1 MKCPSCNAEIKEGS
15 LYCEKC
21 GEDIHIV
28 PDFEPEIE
36 DTCRQTIESMTKGIF
51 HAKESLKDEEE
62 KQEVHVP
69 EKENVYQ
76 GEERTSRREGI
87 PKPIIFSLIG
97 LAFAIIIGTVVC
109 LTVYFTSDGYKRKC
123 ADEAYAASDYAKASM
138 LYRELLEKDKYN
150 IELKEIYAEC
160 INGEGNTEAYIA
172 ELLDIADS
180 SYSTAGQKMAA
191 YEKVIAIYDEA
202 KDYDKAREIVERA
215 GLTDVHKEFYCNDPV
230 ILPEEGKYEL
240 PQYLV
245 IEGDEGAEIRYTVT
259 CENGVNASVLAED
272 EVYTEPVLLGEG
284 IFRISAYAVNARGIT
299 SGQIKKVI
307 SIIPAPPDKPEVF
320 PKPGEY
326 FEPRKMKILDYKP
339 DEGDRIFYTIDGS
352 MPGSDSFEYT
362 EEILLLPGMHE
373 YRFVRINEKGMISDT
388 VDGVYNLILECNIP
402 PEEAHDLLMN
412 NLFESGI
419 TQSPEGNLPGNGKVE
434 VILRDIKW
442 YDPSY
447 KYIFEEV
454 IDLGDGTYSNTGTFI
469 MVDMVNGLIAPAE

>member
-150 IELKEIYAEC
+150 IELKEE
-160 INGEGNTEAYIA
+160 
-172 ELLDIADS
+172 
-180 SYSTAGQKMAA
+180 Q
-191 YEKVIAIYDEA
+191 
-202 KDYDKAREIVERA
+202 
-215 GLTDVHKEFYCNDPV
+215 EF
-230 ILPEEGKYEL
+230 
-240 PQYLV
+240 
-245 IEGDEGAEIRYTVT
+245 
-259 CENGVNASVLAED
+259 VNWE
-272 EVYTEPVLLGEG
+272 
-284 IFRISAYAVNARGIT
+284 
-299 SGQIKKVI
+299 
-307 SIIPAPPDKPEVF
+307 
-320 PKPGEY
+320 
-326 FEPRKMKILDYKP
+326 
-339 DEGDRIFYTIDGS
+339 
-352 MPGSDSFEYT
+352 
-362 EEILLLPGMHE
+362 
-373 YRFVRINEKGMISDT
+373 
-388 VDGVYNLILECNIP
+388 
-402 PEEAHDLLMN
+402 
-412 NLFESGI
+412 
-419 TQSPEGNLPGNGKVE
+419 
-434 VILRDIKW
+434 
-442 YDPSY
+442 
-447 KYIFEEV
+447 
-454 IDLGDGTYSNTGTFI
+454 
-469 MVDMVNGLIAPAE
+469 